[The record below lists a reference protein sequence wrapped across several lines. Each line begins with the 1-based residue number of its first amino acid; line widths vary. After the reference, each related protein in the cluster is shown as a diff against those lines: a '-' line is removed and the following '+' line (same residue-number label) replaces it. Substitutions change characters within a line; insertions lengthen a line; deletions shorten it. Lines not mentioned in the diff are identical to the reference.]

1 MGELQDQAIRQHCK
15 ALRMPTIGT
24 QFARLADAAAR
35 EGQSHVGYLEALLAG
50 EMEERESR
58 AIARLLHEARLPR
71 MKTLEAF
78 EFDRSGVSA
87 GQLRTLAE
95 GDYVAKAE
103 PILLVGEAGTGK
115 THLATGLCVAACR
128 QRRRVRF
135 TTATGL
141 INELAEAAHANQLS
155 RALARWE
162 RLDLICIDELG
173 YVPLAETACE
183 LMFQVIA
190 DRAEKAAVIVTT
202 NLPFSEWSQV
212 IPNPRLCK
220 ALIDRLTDQAHIIT
234 TGATPIGSAVH
245 RRSGRPPNHDGEDRT
260 ASPTCWAGPRPGPAG
275 QTPGG
280 GPIFVSTSGP
290 IFIVTATRAC

>member
-1 MGELQDQAIRQHCK
+1 MSEMQDQAIRQHCK
-15 ALRMPTIGT
+15 ALRMPTIGG
-24 QFARLADAAAR
+24 QFRRLAETAVR
-35 EGQSHVGYLEALLAG
+35 EKQSHVDYLETLLAA
-50 EMEERESR
+50 EMEERENR
-58 AIARLLHEARLPR
+58 AVARLLQDARLPR

-87 GQLRTLAE
+87 AQLRGLAE
-95 GDYVAKAE
+95 GSYIAKAE
-103 PILLVGEAGTGK
+103 PVLLVGEAGTGK

-135 TTATGL
+135 TTASGL

-155 RALARWE
+155 RALGRWA

-202 NLPFSEWSQV
+202 NLPFSEWPQV

-220 ALIDRLTDQAHIIT
+220 ALIDRLTDRAHIIT
-234 TGATPIGSAVH
+234 TGADSYRF
-245 RRSGRPPNHDGEDRT
+245 RRTT
-260 ASPTCWAGPRPGPAG
+260 AQRKPAK
-275 QTPGG
+275 P
-280 GPIFVSTSGP
+280 
-290 IFIVTATRAC
+290 